1 VQTLGV
7 ARTHK
12 QRNNCALLEGNQVN
26 RKEKRA
32 AKKARHK
39 ANEFRRA
46 IRRVEKRFAMICEL
60 LGAEYI
66 AEKVGSCFR

>member
-1 VQTLGV
+1 M
-7 ARTHK
+7 
-12 QRNNCALLEGNQVN
+12 N

-46 IRRVEKRFAMICEL
+46 IRRVKKRFPSTCKL

-66 AEKVGSCFR
+66 AEKIGSCFR

>member
-1 VQTLGV
+1 M
-7 ARTHK
+7 
-12 QRNNCALLEGNQVN
+12 N

-46 IRRVEKRFAMICEL
+46 IRRVEKRFPMICEL